1 MGIRTCC
8 VKRENEEDRN
18 LQKVL
23 PNNNPK
29 KIYERND
36 NTIKVENGGFFTVK
50 TTEKIF
56 DYNTNIYDNIN
67 FISEKH
73 FENTNKLDEK
83 KVKKIQNYIRILKI
97 KNKFKNEIKP
107 LQIEQKKS
115 L

>member
-56 DYNTNIYDNIN
+56 DLEKLLTA
-67 FISEKH
+67 FIIFNMASG
-73 FENTNKLDEK
+73 
-83 KVKKIQNYIRILKI
+83 VWA
-97 KNKFKNEIKP
+97 
-107 LQIEQKKS
+107 
-115 L
+115 